1 MGKVS
6 AIFWRELKGY
16 FITPLGY
23 VFIAIFL
30 FLTGIFS
37 FSLGQFYETR
47 QASLAAFFDFHPWL
61 YLFLVPAVS
70 MRLWAE
76 ERRSN
81 TIELLLTMPVSLG
94 QAIMGKFFAAW
105 IFIGAALAL
114 TFPMV
119 LTVLYLGEPDMGI
132 IFAGYLGSFLMAGAY
147 LAIGCCVSAATK
159 SQVISF
165 VVSVVLCFLFL
176 LASFNVVIEWFEN
189 WSPQWLIDAVSA
201 VSFSTHYSSIQRGVI
216 ELKDAVFFV
225 SLIFGWLYACAVI
238 LEAKKAS

>member
-1 MGKVS
+1 MS
-6 AIFWRELKGY
+6 NAMAIFWRELKGY

-30 FLTGIFS
+30 FLTGIFT
-37 FSLGQFYETR
+37 FSLGGFFEVR
-47 QASLAAFFDFHPWL
+47 QASLAPFFDWHPWL

-76 ERRSN
+76 ERRSG

-94 QAIMGKFFAAW
+94 QAILGKFLAAW
-105 IFIGAALAL
+105 IFIGVALAL

-119 LTVLYLGEPDMGI
+119 LTVMYLGDPDMGVI
-132 IFAGYLGSFLMAGAY
+132 ASGYLGSFLMAGAY

-165 VVSVVLCFLFL
+165 VISVVLCFLFL
-176 LASFNVVIEWFEN
+176 LASFSVVIDWFEG
-189 WSPQWLIDAVSA
+189 WSPQWLIDAVNA
-201 VSFSTHYSSIQRGVI
+201 LSFSTHYSSIQRGVI
-216 ELKDAVFFV
+216 ELRDAIFFV
-225 SLIFGWLYACAVI
+225 SLILGWLFACAVI
-238 LEAKKAS
+238 LESKKAS